1 MADTQ
6 LSTVVRGIRGLVTAS
21 DMKDRS
27 DGQLLHDFQVAGDER
42 AFACLVDRHG
52 AMVLRV
58 CRQVLQ
64 HQQDA
69 EDAFQATFLV
79 LARKAASLRESR
91 VVASWLHR
99 VAYRV
104 ALQARRNAGRRQA
117 REARTPARPSASPAA
132 EVAWREVQLILN
144 EEIERLS
151 EKYRAPFVLCCL
163 EGHSRSEVARQLD
176 LKEGTVWSRL
186 SYARRQLQQ
195 RLRRRGIELGTVLAA
210 TSLAEGGMA
219 STAPASLVAAT
230 LRTVTTGGKALSGVS
245 GDVAALV
252 HATLK
257 TTTAAR
263 LSVALALLFVTAV
276 LGAGW
281 SVSVGQAPPGQPA
294 EPGHPTQGKRIKE
307 KGKARQHAVPFS
319 FFLFPFS
326 LDGHGD
332 PLPEGAVVRLGTIR
346 FNHGADLNHLL
357 FTPDGKT
364 ILSGGRRLVRLWNA
378 ATGAETGQL
387 PPPVAYVSGT
397 TVTLPDSTTL
407 VSLNE
412 EGTGDFVRWWDLS
425 KRQEIRTLKLP
436 IRRSVFSAYHCNAL
450 SPGGTLAAI
459 HVHTP
464 AELRV
469 FDLKDGSEV
478 YRFPD
483 GGKDVRAVALAGKDR
498 LVTANIKAVI
508 EVRDARTGKLSHRF
522 QHGTPVDFLA
532 VSADGRRLA
541 TFERH
546 SEDRRDRHRDVIYLW
561 DLPTGRKEQ
570 ALRLPGGSGYQS
582 ALFSPDGK
590 LLMTSSYG
598 NDEYMLTVWDTATGR
613 KVRDLPGAGACL
625 AFSPD
630 GKRLAAG
637 GWSGKFDVWEVD
649 TGRRFSSD
657 DTLHA
662 HANAACLSAAGDRV
676 VTIGASISTWDSATG
691 KRLHSLAVPA
701 DPYWDRSNCTPDGRF
716 VLTFVRD
723 GEAYQAAVWNVADGR
738 KHFALPAPRQRIP
751 GTTAFSTDGSLLAT
765 AHPGKP
771 TLVRVWD
778 LHQRKEV
785 RSFTHP
791 NPVRLFFSSDR
802 KTLLIAGPKIAAFDL
817 TGGKELFCW
826 RMEPLKSAT
835 QVTTVT
841 VVDGKAEGFDED
853 SRIAW
858 RALAVSPD
866 GSTLAAIHWTWAPV
880 GKQSGEDRIALY
892 DLTSGKL
899 LRHWNDSGR
908 QANMLEALTFSADG
922 RLLAS
927 SDGHAIHVWEAAS
940 GAKVRSFHGHRAEL
954 TSLGFDRRGRRLVS
968 AGFDS
973 TVLVWDLTAR
983 LRDGKLPRR
992 ELSAA
997 NLEARWR
1004 DLADRD
1010 AARAYRAVWELAA
1023 AEDLTVHFLKQRLGA
1038 VPRPDPRQIARLISD
1053 LSSERF
1059 PVRQAAEAELKKLD
1073 VLAERALRQ
1082 ALRSDPPLELRR
1094 RLEQLLRGI
1103 NDPVPPAETL
1113 RGLRALAVLEQI
1125 ASPQAHELVGTLA
1138 RGAPAAH
1145 VTREA
1150 RATLGRLLQDANSR

>member
-6 LSTVVRGIRGLVTAS
+6 LSTVVRGIRRLVIAS

-27 DGQLLHDFQVAGDER
+27 DCQLLHDFHVASDER
-42 AFACLVDRHG
+42 AFAALVDRYG

-64 HQQDA
+64 HQQNA

-79 LARKAASLRESR
+79 LARKAASLRRGKAVSG
-91 VVASWLHR
+91 WLHSA
-99 VAYRV
+99 AYRI

-117 REARTPARPSASPAA
+117 REARTPARPSADPAA

-151 EKYRAPFVLCCL
+151 EKYRTPFVLCCL

-186 SYARRQLQQ
+186 SYARRLLQQ

-210 TSLAEGGMA
+210 ASLAEGGMA

-230 LRTVTTGGKALSGVS
+230 VRTVTAGGKAMIGVS
-245 GDVAALV
+245 GEVAGLV

-257 TTTAAR
+257 ATTAAR
-263 LSVALALLFVTAV
+263 LSLALALLFVTAM

-281 SVSVGQAPPGQPA
+281 SVSVGQAPPLKANAPRRPAARGPAKAAQVTGQGEQPA
-294 EPGHPTQGKRIKE
+294 VR
-307 KGKARQHAVPFS
+307 ADR
-319 FFLFPFS
+319 
-326 LDGHGD
+326 HGD
-332 PLPEGAVVRLGTIR
+332 PLPDGAVVRLGTVR
-346 FNHGADLNHLL
+346 FNHGTDLNHLL

-364 ILSGGRRLVRLWNA
+364 ILSGGRRLVRLWDA
-378 ATGAETGQL
+378 ASGAEAGQL
-387 PPPVAYVSGT
+387 PPPVQHVSGT
-397 TVTLPDSTTL
+397 TVTLPDSRTL
-407 VSLNE
+407 VSLSE
-412 EGTGDFVRWWDLS
+412 EGTGDVVRWWDLS
-425 KRQEIRTLKLP
+425 KRTEIRTLKLP
-436 IRRSVFSAYHCNAL
+436 IRRRVFSAYHNNAL
-450 SPGGTLAAI
+450 SSDGTLAAI

-469 FDLKDGSEV
+469 FDLKEGGELHK
-478 YRFPD
+478 FPD
-483 GGKDVRAVALAGKDR
+483 GGKDIRAVAFAGKDR
-498 LVTANIKAVI
+498 LVTADVRGMI

-522 QHGTPVDFLA
+522 PHGTPVDFLA

-541 TFERH
+541 TFEHH

-561 DLPTGRKEQ
+561 DLAAGRKEH
-570 ALRLPGGSGYQS
+570 ALRLPPGSGYQN

-590 LLMTSSYG
+590 LLVTSSYG
-598 NDEYMLTVWDTATGR
+598 NDEDMLTLWDTATGR
-613 KVRDLPGAGACL
+613 KARDLPGAGVCL

-649 TGRRFSSD
+649 TGRRFSSED
-657 DTLHA
+657 SRHA

-691 KRLHSLAVPA
+691 KRLDSLAVPT

-723 GEAYQAAVWNVADGR
+723 GEAYRAAVWNVAERR
-738 KHFALPAPRQRIP
+738 KEFALPAPGQRVP
-751 GTTAFSTDGSLLAT
+751 GTTAFSADGSLLAT

-771 TLVRVWD
+771 TRVRVWD
-778 LHQRKEV
+778 LRRRKEV

-791 NPVRLFFSSDR
+791 NPVRLFFSGDR
-802 KTLLIAGPKIAAFDL
+802 KTLFMAGPKVAAFDL
-817 TGGKELFCW
+817 ASGKELFSW
-826 RMEPLKSAT
+826 RLQPLKSAT

-841 VVDGKAEGFDED
+841 VVDGKAVPFDED

-866 GSTLAAIHWTWAPV
+866 GSKLAAIHWTWAPV

-892 DLTSGKL
+892 DLASGKL
-899 LRHWNDSGR
+899 VRHWNDSGQ
-908 QANMLEALTFSADG
+908 QANMLEALAFSADG

-954 TSLGFDRRGRRLVS
+954 TSLGFDRDARRLVS
-968 AGFDS
+968 ACFDS
-973 TVLVWDLTAR
+973 TVLVWDLTGR
-983 LRDGKLPRR
+983 LRDGKLQRR

-1004 DLADRD
+1004 DLAERD
-1010 AARAYRAVWELAA
+1010 AGKAYRAVWELTA
-1023 AEDLTVHFLKQRLGA
+1023 AEELAVHFLKQRLRA
-1038 VPRPDPRQIARLISD
+1038 VPHPDPQRTARLISE
-1053 LSSERF
+1053 LSSTRF
-1059 PVRQAAEAELKKLD
+1059 AVRQTAESALKKLD
-1073 VLAERALRQ
+1073 VLAEKALRQ
-1082 ALRSDPPLELRR
+1082 ALQSDPPLEVRR
-1094 RLEQLLRGI
+1094 RLEQLLQGI
-1103 NDPVPPAETL
+1103 NDPVPSVETL
-1113 RGLRALAVLEQI
+1113 QVLRTLAVLERI
-1125 ASPQAHELVGTLA
+1125 ASPQARELVRALA
-1138 RGAPAAH
+1138 HGAPDAYL
-1145 VTREA
+1145 TREA

>member
-6 LSTVVRGIRGLVTAS
+6 LSTVVRGIRRLVAAA
-21 DMKDRS
+21 DVKHRS
-27 DGQLLHDFQVAGDER
+27 DCQLLHDFQVASDER
-42 AFACLVDRHG
+42 AFAALVDRHG

-79 LARKAASLRESR
+79 LARKAASLRDSK
-91 VVASWLHR
+91 VVASWLR
-99 VAYRV
+99 SVAYRI

-117 REARTPARPSASPAA
+117 REARTQARPPASPAA
-132 EVAWREVQLILN
+132 DVAWREVQLILN

-210 TSLAEGGMA
+210 AALAEGGMA
-219 STAPASLVAAT
+219 CTAPASLVAAT
-230 LRTVTTGGKALSGVS
+230 LQTVTAGGKAMIGVS
-245 GDVAALV
+245 GEVAALV
-252 HATLK
+252 QATLK
-257 TTTAAR
+257 VTTAAR
-263 LSVALALLFVTAV
+263 MKLALAFLFMTAV
-276 LGAGW
+276 FGAGW
-281 SVSVGQAPPGQPA
+281 SVSVGQAPPSITDEPSQPA
-294 EPGHPTQGKRIKE
+294 TPRVPKAAQATEQGE
-307 KGKARQHAVPFS
+307 QPAVRA
-319 FFLFPFS
+319 
-326 LDGHGD
+326 DGHGD
-332 PLPEGAVVRLGTIR
+332 PLPDGAVVRLGTIR

-364 ILSGGRRLVRLWNA
+364 ILSEGRRLVRLWNA
-378 ATGAETGQL
+378 ASGAETGQL
-387 PPPVAYVSGT
+387 PPPAQYVSGT
-397 TVTLPDSTTL
+397 TVTLPDSRTL

-425 KRQEIRTLKLP
+425 TRQEIRTLKLP
-436 IRRSVFSAYHCNAL
+436 IQRRVFSAYHRNAL
-450 SPGGTLAAI
+450 SSDGTLAAI

-464 AELRV
+464 TELRV
-469 FDLKDGSEV
+469 FDLKHGGELHK
-478 YRFPD
+478 FPE
-483 GGKDVRAVALAGKDR
+483 GGKDIRAVAFAGKDR
-498 LVTANIKAVI
+498 LVTADVKAMI

-541 TFERH
+541 TFELH

-561 DLPTGRKEQ
+561 DLATGRKQ
-570 ALRLPGGSGYQS
+570 HTLRLPGGSGYQN

-598 NDEYMLTVWDTATGR
+598 NDAYVLTVWDTATGR
-613 KVRDLPGAGACL
+613 KVRDLPGAGVCM

-649 TGRRFSSD
+649 TGRRFSSED
-657 DTLHA
+657 SRHA

-676 VTIGASISTWDSATG
+676 VTIGASISTWDSTTG
-691 KRLHSLAVPA
+691 KRLNSLAVPT

-723 GEAYQAAVWNVADGR
+723 GEAYQAAVWDIAQRR
-738 KHFALPAPRQRIP
+738 KEFVLPAPSQRVP
-751 GTTAFSTDGSLLAT
+751 GTTAFSADGSLLAT

-771 TLVRVWD
+771 TLVRIWD
-778 LHQRKEV
+778 LRQRKEV

-791 NPVRLFFSSDR
+791 NPARLFFSGDS
-802 KTLLIAGPKIAAFDL
+802 KTLFIAGPKIAAFDL
-817 TGGKELFCW
+817 ASGKELFSW
-826 RMEPLKSAT
+826 RMQPLKSAT
-835 QVTTVT
+835 QVRTVT
-841 VVDGKAEGFDED
+841 VVDGKAEPFDED

-866 GSTLAAIHWTWAPV
+866 GSKLAAIHWTWAPV
-880 GKQSGEDRIALY
+880 GKQAGEDRIALY
-892 DLTSGKL
+892 DLATGKL
-899 LRHWNDSGR
+899 LRHWNDSGQ

-954 TSLGFDRRGRRLVS
+954 TSLGFDRDARRLVS
-968 AGFDS
+968 ACFDS
-973 TVLVWDLTAR
+973 TVLVWDLTGR
-983 LRDGKLPRR
+983 LRDGKLQRG
-992 ELSAA
+992 ELSTA

-1004 DLADRD
+1004 DLAERD
-1010 AARAYRAVWELAA
+1010 AGKAYRAVWGLTA
-1023 AEDLTVHFLKQRLGA
+1023 AEELTVRFLKQRLRA
-1038 VPRPDPRQIARLISD
+1038 VPHPDPLRIARLIAE
-1053 LSSERF
+1053 LSSQRF
-1059 PVRQAAEAELKKLD
+1059 TVREAADAELKKLD
-1073 VLAERALRQ
+1073 VLAEKALRQ
-1082 ALRSDPPLELRR
+1082 ALQSEPPLELRR
-1094 RLEQLLRGI
+1094 RVEQLLQGI
-1103 NDPVPPAETL
+1103 NAPVPSVETL
-1113 RGLRALAVLEQI
+1113 RVHRALAVLEHI
-1125 ASPQAHELVGTLA
+1125 ASPQARELVRTLA
-1138 RGAPAAH
+1138 QGAPDAH
-1145 VTREA
+1145 LTREA
-1150 RATLGRLLQDANSR
+1150 RAALGRLLQDADSR